1 MERLA
6 CFPGMPKLTFLIG
19 SRLERLP
26 GTPLGLEPEGED
38 DPETESYTV
47 FAGDVSIGRY
57 TVRHCG
63 PYVERN
69 FFCWVSQSS
78 HLPLDAVPQGAFGWG
93 GTHTHDSLR
102 IAGERVWVTLARL
115 GSALGIRPGEARF

>member
-6 CFPGMPKLTFLIG
+6 GFPGMPKLTFLIE
-19 SRLERLP
+19 SRLECLP
-26 GTPLGLEPEGED
+26 GTPLGLEREGEA

-47 FAGDVSIGRY
+47 FAGDVPIGRY
-57 TVRHCG
+57 TVRHFG

-78 HLPLDAVPQGAFGWG
+78 DLPLDAVPQGAFGWG
-93 GTHTHDSLR
+93 GTRTHDSLR
-102 IAGERVWVTLARL
+102 IAGERVWVTFARL
-115 GSALGIRPGEARF
+115 GSVLGMHPGAALV